1 MVDTPTSPSAGF
13 ALARFEFETDKG
25 NEGTKIL
32 MVEWD
37 AAAAASGGE
46 TTGATSESGALGDW
60 EVAWEGKTTVL
71 PIRDSDSTS
80 GANRRVYFLLPPGAP
95 IPPLVSI
102 SKGSGGVTL
111 RTKPL
116 PAIFPEGLGTN
127 NQETGSRG
135 VLHTIWAK
143 KRLQELED
151 EIISE
156 MKTNG
161 ESVGLEMA
169 AQEREWIVKHFGL
182 SIDTS
187 SAGAIPLSASSPM
200 TPASPRS
207 PIGGR
212 LGEKLKGLKLATSPA
227 ELAAAKEGASI
238 IHGKAHMTSLCVCSC
253 FLQQASL
260 AKRRRG
266 RSHLF
271 RPKSGMLP
279 CHPSRPIRAGVPFP
293 RAAWHP

>member
-1 MVDTPTSPSAGF
+1 MAPPPPPSPFAGGADEAELNVVDTPTSPSAGF
-13 ALARFEFETDKG
+13 ALARFALETDKG

-37 AAAAASGGE
+37 AAAAAAGD
-46 TTGATSESGALGDW
+46 TTSNTSESGALGDW

-116 PAIFPEGLGTN
+116 PAIFPEGLGAN

-212 LGEKLKGLKLATSPA
+212 LGEKLRGLKLATSPA
-227 ELAAAKEGASI
+227 ELAAAKEGECTIPRATNN
-238 IHGKAHMTSLCVCSC
+238 MTNVCS
-253 FLQQASL
+253 
-260 AKRRRG
+260 K
-266 RSHLF
+266 
-271 RPKSGMLP
+271 
-279 CHPSRPIRAGVPFP
+279 FP
-293 RAAWHP
+293 

>member
-1 MVDTPTSPSAGF
+1 MAPPPPPPSTFAGGADEAELNVVDTPTSPSAGF
-13 ALARFEFETDKG
+13 ALARFEFESDKG

-37 AAAAASGGE
+37 GAAAAGE
-46 TTGATSESGALGDW
+46 TKGPAAESGPLGDW
-60 EVAWEGKTTVL
+60 EVSWEGKTTVL

-102 SKGSGGVTL
+102 SKASGGVTL

-116 PAIFPEGLGTN
+116 PAIFPEGLGAN
-127 NQETGSRG
+127 KRETGSRG
-135 VLHTIWAK
+135 VLHTLWAK
-143 KRLQELED
+143 QRLQELEA
-151 EIISE
+151 EIITE

-200 TPASPRS
+200 TPSSPRS

-227 ELAAAKEGASI
+227 ELAAAKEGE
-238 IHGKAHMTSLCVCSC
+238 
-253 FLQQASL
+253 L
-260 AKRRRG
+260 AT
-266 RSHLF
+266 
-271 RPKSGMLP
+271 P
-279 CHPSRPIRAGVPFP
+279 
-293 RAAWHP
+293 